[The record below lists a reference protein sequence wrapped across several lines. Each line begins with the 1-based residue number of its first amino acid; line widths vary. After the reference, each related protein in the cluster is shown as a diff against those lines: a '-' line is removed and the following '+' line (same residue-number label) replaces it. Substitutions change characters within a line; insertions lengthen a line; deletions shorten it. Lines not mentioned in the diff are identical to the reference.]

1 MWAKLKKKWKRKL
14 LAKLL
19 AGNNVECNVCNRKYA
34 GFFPYLNRANAQC
47 PNCGSL
53 ERTRLIYRFIT
64 ELELLRPGSKMLH
77 IAPEA
82 ALFQKFKTL
91 LGDGYLPADKFEE
104 GYTYPNGTLNM
115 DITAIELPDNSM
127 DMVMAIHVLE
137 HVPDDAK
144 ALREVYRVLKP
155 GGVAIL
161 QVPYEADRKTT
172 YEDAAIVNPAARR
185 QHFGQSDHVRI
196 YGNDYIER
204 FVQPGFIIEHAD
216 YAARIDK
223 ATRERYVFKDEEIFL
238 LRKPLQ

>member
-19 AGNNVECNVCNRKYA
+19 AGNNVECNVCNHKYA
-34 GFFPYLNRANAQC
+34 SFFPYLNRANAQC
-47 PNCGSL
+47 PNCSSL

-64 ELELLRPGSKMLH
+64 ELQLLNPGSKMLH

-82 ALFQKFKTL
+82 ALFHTFKAM
-91 LGDGYLPADKFEE
+91 LGDDYIPADKFEL
-104 GYTYPNGTLNM
+104 GYTYPEGTRDM

-144 ALREVYRVLKP
+144 ALHEVYRVLKP

-172 YEDAAIVNPAARR
+172 YEDAAIVTPEARK

-196 YGNDYIER
+196 YGSDYTKR
-204 FVQPGFIIEHAD
+204 FIQPGFTIEHAD
-216 YAARIDK
+216 YAASIDK
-223 ATRERYVFKDEEIFL
+223 AARERYVFKDEEIFL
-238 LRKPLQ
+238 LRKPFE